1 VQLANFG
8 HCSRGIPVRQ
18 VEGSENMAMRPG
30 PAALLVRLLAFACAL
45 VLPAAAHAQT
55 DDAELAKQLSNPV
68 AALISVPLQNNYDC
82 CFGEEDAQRYTLNV
96 QPVVPVSL
104 GENWNVIVRTI
115 VPFISQGE
123 TVAGQGGVTG
133 FGDITQSFFFSPK
146 ASKNGLVIGV
156 GPAFIW
162 PIGKARLGTEKFAA
176 GPTAVVLKQTGGT
189 TVGMLANHLWSYA
202 GKSSRDD
209 VSNTFL
215 QPFVSHTLPDTT
227 SFTLNTETSYDWK
240 NKNWTVPVNLMVG
253 HIMKVGNQRLNL
265 TVGGRYYV
273 ESPTG
278 GPEWGTR
285 FVVTL
290 LFPK

>member
-1 VQLANFG
+1 MA
-8 HCSRGIPVRQ
+8 RIPGLTMWIAAVLLT
-18 VEGSENMAMRPG
+18 G
-30 PAALLVRLLAFACAL
+30 ALL
-45 VLPAAAHAQT
+45 PASAHAQSE
-55 DDAELAKQLSNPV
+55 DAELAKKLSNPV
-68 AALISVPLQNNYDC
+68 ADLISVPFQNNYDC
-82 CFGEEDAQRYTLNV
+82 CYGEEDAQRYTLNF

-104 GENWNVIVRTI
+104 NKDWNVIVRTI

-133 FGDITQSFFFSPK
+133 FGDITQSFFFASK
-146 ASKNGLVIGV
+146 ESKNGLVIGI
-156 GPAFIW
+156 GPAFLW
-162 PIGKARLGTEKFAA
+162 PIGKARLGTEKFGA

-189 TVGMLANHLWSYA
+189 SVGMLANHIWSYA

-215 QPFVSHTLPDTT
+215 QPFISHTLPDTT
-227 SFTLNTETSYDWK
+227 GFTLNTETSYDWERK
-240 NKNWTVPVNLMVG
+240 QWTVPVNFTVS
-253 HIMKVGNQRLNL
+253 HIVKVGQRRISLQA
-265 TVGGRYYV
+265 GARYYL

-285 FVVTL
+285 FSLVF